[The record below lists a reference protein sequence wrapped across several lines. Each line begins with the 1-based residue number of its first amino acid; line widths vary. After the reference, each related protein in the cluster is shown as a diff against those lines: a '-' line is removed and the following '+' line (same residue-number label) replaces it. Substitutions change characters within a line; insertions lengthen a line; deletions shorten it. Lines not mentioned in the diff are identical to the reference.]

1 MAPLLSTMLF
11 AATASAQVTTSFWMP
26 SNGLGTDNI
35 GFVGSVINANE
46 THTTVAVDY
55 DEGTDKSALSIGVD
69 GPQTMTIGPKF
80 FGTTIDVGLAANG
93 GNAEDDEEDSYS
105 LDCSWPTPE
114 EAGSNRTCIVSYP
127 PELARLLC
135 QNTVYLSTSEDVW
148 TRTHTYPARGSEPAG
163 TETIRQTFTYGYGSA
178 VSSVSQPA
186 YCSESGTPEEP
197 YVSEVEVS
205 ATQFGT
211 YYLVIT
217 AGTEKLE
224 ATAAVTPTMS
234 SAMSTNAPT
243 TATDASGTAP
253 LPEVTEAGAPMVR
266 GAPLLAGLGAA
277 AAAFFV

>member
-1 MAPLLSTMLF
+1 MASLLSTMLF
-11 AATASAQVTTSFWMP
+11 AASASAQVTTSFWMP

-46 THTTVAVDY
+46 THTTVAVEY
-55 DEGTDKSALSIGVD
+55 DEGTDLDALSIGVN
-69 GPQTMTIGPKF
+69 GPMTMTIGPEYY
-80 FGTTIDVGLAANG
+80 GTTVDVGIAG
-93 GNAEDDEEDSYS
+93 SGDDDEDDTYA
-105 LDCSWPTPE
+105 LDCTWPTPE
-114 EAGSNRTCIVSYP
+114 EAGSNRTCTVSYP
-127 PELARLLC
+127 PGLASLLC
-135 QNTVYLSTSEDVW
+135 QNTAYISTTEEIW

-163 TETIRQTFTYGYGSA
+163 TETVRQTFSYGYGSA

-186 YCSESGTPEEP
+186 YCSESGAPDEP
-197 YVSEVEVS
+197 YVSEVEIE

-224 ATAAVTPTMS
+224 ATAAATATMS
-234 SAMSTNAPT
+234 SAMSTGAPT
-243 TATDASGTAP
+243 NATGASGTAP
-253 LPEVTEAGAPMVR
+253 VPEVTEAGAPMVR